1 MRRTYLEGVG
11 DHLFSLVYFYP
22 FRCQVCTSRFRA
34 FRFGI
39 QHSVQVPDRRQYQR
53 ITTEFPA
60 FLEGQPNRE
69 EVVTDLSMGGCTL
82 KAETPLSEGSF
93 LQLLLQTSDRQ
104 PPIRVDTA
112 IVRSIRSKSVGLQ
125 FLEFPPGEQDRLSQF
140 VYSYLVSYRTAP
152 EGSY

>member
-1 MRRTYLEGVG
+1 MYL
-11 DHLFSLVYFYP
+11 YP
-22 FRCQVCTSRFRA
+22 FRCQVCTYRFRA
-34 FRFGI
+34 LRFGM
-39 QHSVQVPDRRQYQR
+39 QHSAQVPDRRQYQR
-53 ITTEFPA
+53 IATGFPA

-112 IVRSIRSKSVGLQ
+112 IVRSVRSRSVGLQ

-152 EGSY
+152 ARS

>member
-1 MRRTYLEGVG
+1 MQY
-11 DHLFSLVYFYP
+11 
-22 FRCQVCTSRFRA
+22 
-34 FRFGI
+34 
-39 QHSVQVPDRRQYQR
+39 SVQVPDRRQYQR
-53 ITTEFPA
+53 ITTGFPA

-93 LQLLLQTSDRQ
+93 LQLLSQTSDRQ

-112 IVRSIRSKSVGLQ
+112 IVTSIRSRSVGLQ

-152 EGSY
+152 AVTKVPAVRSGLRSMVPVAGSDRGPDLRGVTPQALS